1 MRIFVMPEI
10 KAVYE
15 DSASY
20 GWVEQPEL
28 KWQAQW
34 YYENS
39 VHPDGYERGGF
50 YETEA
55 EALESAKRGL
65 ANMRWMQSLFE
76 DKQP

>member
-10 KAVYE
+10 RAVYE
-15 DSASY
+15 DSEFY

-39 VHPDGYERGGF
+39 ANEDKYERGGF
-50 YETEA
+50 YASEA
-55 EALESAKRGL
+55 EALEGAKRGL
-65 ANMRWMQSLFE
+65 ATMRWMQSLFE
-76 DKQP
+76 DNQP